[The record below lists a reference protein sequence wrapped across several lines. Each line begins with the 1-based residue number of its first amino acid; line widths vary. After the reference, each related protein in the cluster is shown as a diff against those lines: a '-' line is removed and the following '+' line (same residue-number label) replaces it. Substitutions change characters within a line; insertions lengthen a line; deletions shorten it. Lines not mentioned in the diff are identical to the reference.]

1 MNSILFRAE
10 EYDRKG
16 YSQFGET
23 GILAE
28 LIRRL
33 RPRPWFVEIGC
44 GDGSENNTR
53 DLIEK
58 GWRGVWYDADRAN
71 VGKAWVINA
80 LTFLQRVQPDTV
92 IPIVNP
98 PIGVL
103 SIDVD
108 GNDYWL
114 WKGLNAQLNPDIVV
128 IECQT
133 QRPLNEPY
141 VMPYDPDYEWD
152 HASRDCGASLF
163 SMQELGRELGYT
175 FVGMPANPHS
185 PNAFF
190 VRNDLLPRLQV

>member
-1 MNSILFRAE
+1 VNTALFEAE
-10 EYDRKG
+10 KYDRKG

-23 GILAE
+23 GILLE
-28 LIRRL
+28 LVRRL
-33 RPRPWFVEIGC
+33 NPPKRFVEIGC

-53 DLIEK
+53 DLLEM
-58 GWRGVWYDADRAN
+58 GWRGVWYDADREN

-80 LTFLQRVQPDTV
+80 LTFLQRVQPDTIIPV
-92 IPIVNP
+92 INA

-114 WKGLNAQLNPDIVV
+114 WKGLGPKLDPSIVI
-128 IECQT
+128 IECQI
-133 QRPLNEPY
+133 QREGEY
-141 VMPYDPDYEWD
+141 IMAYDPDYVWSHKD
-152 HASRDCGASLF
+152 NDCGASLQ
-163 SMQELGRELGYT
+163 SMIALGQEMGYT

-190 VRNDLLPRLQV
+190 VKNELVPRLEVR